1 MNKVPQVDMLDAL
14 LYAAAPYA
22 GQKELEE
29 YSSADPTLR
38 LSERTKRRIVRRAKQ
53 GPSPVW
59 QYAKRVAMIALVVMA
74 VGFGAV
80 LSIDAVRNALVDAI
94 VDWYERYIAVV
105 FVHEEEAS
113 APTEIME
120 YREPRGLGDE
130 FVRRERGRN
139 QSSFCVE
146 YENES
151 VLIIYRQG
159 LLDCFD
165 TFLSN
170 EETVVNYVQ
179 VNGHPG
185 LITSSTMG
193 NGPQLTIVWHD
204 DEYTYFI
211 IGHMLT
217 DELLKIAESVN

>member
-38 LSERTKRRIVRRAKQ
+38 LSDRAKRRIVRRAKQ

-130 FVRRERGRN
+130 FVRREVRKN
-139 QSSFCVE
+139 Q
-146 YENES
+146 
-151 VLIIYRQG
+151 R
-159 LLDCFD
+159 
-165 TFLSN
+165 
-170 EETVVNYVQ
+170 
-179 VNGHPG
+179 
-185 LITSSTMG
+185 
-193 NGPQLTIVWHD
+193 
-204 DEYTYFI
+204 
-211 IGHMLT
+211 
-217 DELLKIAESVN
+217 